1 MLEYWGLH
9 LLCYKEKNYDV
20 YCVGKTNLDL
30 FYYIDQIKLEE
41 NHIANEF
48 YYFAGGK
55 ATNVAINLSKFGLK
69 VGLISVIGN
78 DVFGKVVLNILSEKN
93 IDFLGKKV
101 NETTSLTSII
111 VDKFGKNTM
120 FHNIGANS
128 KLSSD
133 LIPKKIPFSFVQSG
147 IPTDTIIK
155 AINNSKISFLEL
167 SETSQ
172 FEMIKPLLKKIK
184 FVSLNENELNNIFKT
199 NNTEKNLHLLSNFS
213 NNILLKIGE
222 KGLIFLDEKGKVYMV
237 PAKKTD
243 VINTT
248 GAGDAISAAFI
259 YGFLKKWEIPEILR
273 FCVKFASQIIK
284 SKYST

>member
-9 LLCYKEKNYDV
+9 LLYSKEKIYDV
-20 YCVGKTNLDL
+20 YCIGKTNLDL

-41 NHIANEF
+41 NHITNEF

-55 ATNVAINLSKFGLK
+55 ATNVAINLSCLGLK

-78 DVFGKVVLNILSEKN
+78 DVFGKVALDFISEKN
-93 IDFLGKKV
+93 IDFLGRIV

-128 KLSSD
+128 KLSPD
-133 LIPKKIPFSFVQSG
+133 LIPEKIPLSFIQSG
-147 IPTDTIIK
+147 IPLETIITT
-155 AINNSKISFLEL
+155 INNSKITFLEL

-172 FEMIKPLLKKIK
+172 FEIIKPFLKKVK
-184 FVSLNENELNNIFKT
+184 FISLNENELNNIFKT
-199 NNTEKNLHLLSNFS
+199 NNTKENLRLLSNFS
-213 NNILLKIGE
+213 NNILLKMGE
-222 KGLIFLDEKGKVYMV
+222 KGLMFFDENGNLFTV
-237 PAKKTD
+237 PAEKTD

-248 GAGDAISAAFI
+248 GAGDATSAAFI
-259 YGFLKKWEIPEILR
+259 YGLLKKWEISEILS
-273 FCVKFASQIIK
+273 FCVKFAAKIIK

>member
-1 MLEYWGLH
+1 
-9 LLCYKEKNYDV
+9 LCYKEKNYDV
-20 YCVGKTNLDL
+20 YCIGKTNLDL

-222 KGLIFLDEKGKVYMV
+222 KGLIFLGEKGKVYMV
-237 PAKKTD
+237 PAEKTD